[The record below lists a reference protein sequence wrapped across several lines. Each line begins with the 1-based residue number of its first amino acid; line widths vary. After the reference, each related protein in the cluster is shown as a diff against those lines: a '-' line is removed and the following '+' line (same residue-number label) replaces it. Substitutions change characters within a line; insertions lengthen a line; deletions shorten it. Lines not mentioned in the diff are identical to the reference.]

1 MPSDAAHF
9 PDPSEPDRS
18 SLTIRS
24 GCVGGQ
30 IVDLRCNAGRII
42 AIEPAGTLK
51 PDGGTSIDARGGF
64 VLPGFVDAHVHLVM
78 AGMTSSQVN
87 LARCPDRATFEA
99 RVEQGLKTL
108 EDEEWL
114 IGHGWL
120 ETDWG
125 GEIPDATWL
134 AVAGDRPAVCIKHDH
149 HACLVNQAALTVAL
163 ERFGDQP
170 CPRGGEIVRD
180 AEGRPTGLMLESAA
194 WMIVNPA
201 VPQPALESRRSTTI
215 EAARHLASLGFTAVG
230 SMEYAEEMVDVLH
243 PVRDELAVRVMVTM
257 LDRELPIDE
266 PLSRLERLSVHP
278 HLELLGCKAFL
289 DGTYGSRTAAM
300 LADFSDTPGN
310 AGMLV
315 ELAER
320 NELLEW
326 IEFVVRRGHSP
337 SMHAIGDRAARLALD
352 ACDHA
357 ERITLD
363 TGIAR
368 PMLRVE
374 HCQAVD
380 ASDIPRFGVSTKR
393 IASMQPIHMLDDG
406 PTVEKALGAERLDSF
421 FPTRAI
427 ADAGGRLA
435 FGSDWPIADPCPMEG
450 IRIAV
455 TGRDRSG
462 RVVPGD
468 RTITAAQ
475 AVHAYT
481 VEARSALGLPAVST
495 AIGDP
500 ADLVILDQDPSVVEW
515 GTETPTVFAT
525 VCNGKTT
532 FLA

>member
-9 PDPSEPDRS
+9 PDPSDPDRS
-18 SLTIRS
+18 SLTIRN
-24 GCVGGQ
+24 GCVGGR
-30 IVDLRCNAGRII
+30 IVDLRCDGGRII
-42 AIEPAGTLK
+42 GIEPAGNLE

-78 AGMTSSQVN
+78 AGITSSQID

-99 RVEQGLKTL
+99 RIEQGLKTL
-108 EDEEWL
+108 QDGEWL

-149 HACLVNQAALTVAL
+149 HACLVNPAALAIAL
-163 ERFGDQP
+163 DRFGDRT
-170 CPRGGEIVRD
+170 CPPGGEIVRD
-180 AEGRPTGLMLESAA
+180 AQGQPTGLMLESAA
-194 WMIVNPA
+194 WMIVNPV
-201 VPQPALESRRSTTI
+201 VPQPTLESRRSTTT

-257 LDRELPIDE
+257 LDRALPIDE
-266 PLSRLERLSVHP
+266 PLSRLERLSVHS

-357 ERITLD
+357 EQITLD

-427 ADAGGRLA
+427 AEAGGRLA

-475 AVHAYT
+475 AAHAYT
-481 VEARSALGLPAVST
+481 VEARLALGLPPVST

-500 ADLVILDQDPSVVEW
+500 ADLVILDLDPSVVDW
-515 GTETPTVFAT
+515 ATETPTVLAT

-532 FLA
+532 FLS